1 MDIRKKDYEFPGFSE
16 NNGKLMFTQDF
27 KTLPYAAKN
36 RERFISED
44 NHLTTLG
51 SQKQKVLTEVD
62 GVEEVFVK
70 RGPCEGVKG
79 PKSMQRW

>member
-1 MDIRKKDYEFPGFSE
+1 MQQ
-16 NNGKLMFTQDF
+16 T
-27 KTLPYAAKN
+27 N

-44 NHLTTLG
+44 KHLTTLG

-62 GVEEVFVK
+62 GVETEVFVK

-79 PKSMQRW
+79 PKSMQR